1 MKTEILISATI
12 MICAFTIPMTCTT
25 PPTAFEA
32 SAAQEDAVVPVAP
45 VIGESD
51 IDSSTSM
58 KGSEN
63 IEKKPDCD
71 VVIGSMEDKSSN
83 IDEGMSEIKKDL
95 EELKKRKKIK
105 KTTKKKIK
113 IKKVIDK

>member
-1 MKTEILISATI
+1 MKAEMLISAAI
-12 MICAFTIPMTCTT
+12 MLTAFTIPITCATS
-25 PPTAFEA
+25 PPAMEA
-32 SAAQEDAVVPVAP
+32 SAAQEDTTVAVVPLTP
-45 VIGESD
+45 VIDAVSATEA
-51 IDSSTSM
+51 
-58 KGSEN
+58 

-105 KTTKKKIK
+105 KVTKKKIK
-113 IKKVIDK
+113 KKKDIDK

>member
-1 MKTEILISATI
+1 MKTEILLTGASLL
-12 MICAFTIPMTCTT
+12 CAIAVPLTCVTS
-25 PPTAFEA
+25 PPVMEA
-32 SAAQEDAVVPVAP
+32 SAAQEDTTVAVVPLAP
-45 VIGESD
+45 VIDAVSAAEA
-51 IDSSTSM
+51 
-58 KGSEN
+58 

-105 KTTKKKIK
+105 KVTKKKIK
-113 IKKVIDK
+113 KKKVIDK